1 MSNCDDVA
9 INNAG
14 RRRTEY
20 RWWTP
25 EEDALLT
32 QIYAD
37 HKLEDIAAK
46 MGRGISS
53 VANRRQ
59 KLGLKRTPEQQ
70 ARIGNGQFKKG
81 HKTWNKGKSHRPEGS
96 RATQFKPGDKPSN
109 TWRPIGAERMTKDG
123 VVIRKVS
130 DTGHKWK
137 DWRPVQVIEWE
148 RYNGPLP
155 DGHIVVFKDRDRT
168 NLAPD
173 NLEAIT
179 RAENMRRNSIDRYPP
194 EYRQA
199 AITLGWFK
207 RKLNRIEEQQ
217 NAEHQ

>member
-1 MSNCDDVA
+1 MK
-9 INNAG
+9 INNTG

-32 QIYAD
+32 RLYAD
-37 HKLEDIAAK
+37 HKLADIANLL
-46 MGRGISS
+46 GRGISS

-59 KLGLKRTPEQQ
+59 KLGLRRTPEQQ
-70 ARIGNGQFKKG
+70 ARIGNGRFRPG

-96 RATQFKPGDKPSN
+96 RATQFKLGDKPSN

-130 DTGHKWK
+130 DTGNKWK

-148 RYNGPLP
+148 AHNGPLP

-179 RAENMRRNSIDRYPP
+179 RAENMRRNSISRYG
-194 EYRQA
+194 EDYRSA
-199 AITLGWFK
+199 AIQLGWFK
-207 RKLNRIEEQQ
+207 RKINRIEKEQQ
-217 NAEHQ
+217 NENPE